1 MDTAIWAAVS
11 LLVLG
16 GVAGMAGN
24 GGRLTRADRRL
35 ARIEHKLDLILD
47 HLGLREEDPR
57 LDEVAGLARAGRT
70 IEAIKTYREIT
81 GVGLKEA
88 KDAVDRMTA

>member
-16 GVAGMAGN
+16 SVAGLAGN

-70 IEAIKTYREIT
+70 IEAIKTYREVT
-81 GVGLKEA
+81 GAGLKEA
-88 KDAVDRMTA
+88 KEAVDRMTA

>member
-16 GVAGMAGN
+16 SVAGLAGN

-57 LDEVAGLARAGRT
+57 LDEVAVLARAGRT

-81 GVGLKEA
+81 GAGLKEA